1 MRRFPVRGTAAT
13 AALLLTLVACGGGGD
28 EPSAADM
35 RKELSSNFSAA
46 GLTKEQ
52 ADCYAD
58 LIIEEAGVDT
68 LKDIDL
74 SAETPPAEIQDAVA
88 AATARSVD
96 ECGLP
101 DGS

>member
-1 MRRFPVRGTAAT
+1 MRRFSVLGAA
-13 AALLLTLVACGGGGD
+13 AALLLTAAACGSSED
-28 EPSAADM
+28 ELSAADI
-35 RKELSSNFSAA
+35 KTELSANFQSGED